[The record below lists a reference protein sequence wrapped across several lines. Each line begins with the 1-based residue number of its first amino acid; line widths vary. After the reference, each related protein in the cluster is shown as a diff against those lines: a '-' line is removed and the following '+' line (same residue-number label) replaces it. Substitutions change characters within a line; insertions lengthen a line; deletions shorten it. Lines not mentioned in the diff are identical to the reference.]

1 MLSQVPFTEKVC
13 TIVPVNTCNPVTVT
27 KCDDV
32 TKNVRHL
39 LSTSTQHHNQ

>member
-13 TIVPVNTCNPVTVT
+13 TIVQVNTCNPVTVT

-32 TKNVRHL
+32 TKNVRHS
-39 LSTSTQHHNQ
+39 LSTST